1 MEIVL
6 GLDCDGVVLN
16 YGPAL
21 LEFGRRKGLRIG
33 CEWHEVDMYHMQM
46 AFPDLSK
53 DDIMALIEEFA
64 LDDAFG
70 EISLMAGFR
79 EALDALREEF
89 PGLKIVAVTSAGRD
103 ERTIE
108 LRRSN
113 LAPLGFNEVH
123 VLPLSASK
131 KEHLARLPA
140 GSVFVDD
147 LKKHVD
153 AAEEVGL
160 QGVLVRQ
167 PYNSE
172 DTHVHV
178 MHDWM
183 EGCRII
189 AGLLRAGSG
198 RPAVAA

>member
-1 MEIVL
+1 MDIVL

-21 LEFGRRKGLRIG
+21 LEFGRLKGLRIG
-33 CEWHEVDMYHMQM
+33 CEWHEVDMYHMSM

-70 EISLMAGFR
+70 RISLMPGFA
-79 EALDALREEF
+79 EALQALRDEF
-89 PGLKIVAVTSAGRD
+89 PGLKVVAVTSAGKD
-103 ERTIE
+103 ERTIQ
-108 LRRSN
+108 LRKDN
-113 LAPLGFNEVH
+113 LAPLAFNEVH

-131 KEHLARLPA
+131 KDHLSMLPA

-167 PYNSE
+167 PYNSS
-172 DTHVHV
+172 DDHTHV

-183 EGCRII
+183 EGCAII
-189 AGLLRAGSG
+189 SRLLRQAS
-198 RPAVAA
+198 AQAAAA

>member
-1 MEIVL
+1 MDIVL

-53 DDIMALIEEFA
+53 EDIFALIEEFA

-70 EISLMAGFR
+70 EIALMAGFE
-79 EALDALREEF
+79 EALAALREEF
-89 PGLKIVAVTSAGRD
+89 PGLKIVAVTSAGKD

-108 LRRSN
+108 LRKKN
-113 LAPLGFNEVH
+113 LEAFRFDEIH

-131 KEHLARLPA
+131 KDHLARLPA

-153 AAEEVGL
+153 TAEEVGL

-172 DTHVHV
+172 DDHAHV

-183 EGCRII
+183 EGCSII
-189 AGLLRAGSG
+189 SALLRNGME
-198 RPAVAA
+198 PAIAA

>member
-33 CEWHEVDMYHMQM
+33 CEWHEVDMYHMSM
-46 AFPDLSK
+46 AFPDLTK

-70 EISLMAGFR
+70 EISLMPGFL
-79 EALDALREEF
+79 EALEALRDEF
-89 PGLKIVAVTSAGRD
+89 PGLKVVAVTSAGEE
-103 ERTIE
+103 ERTIK
-108 LRRSN
+108 LRKRN
-113 LAPLGFNEVH
+113 LAPLGFDEVH

-131 KEHLARLPA
+131 KDHLSQLPP

-172 DTHVHV
+172 DRHAHV

-189 AGLLRAGSG
+189 STLLHQGEARAK
-198 RPAVAA
+198 AA